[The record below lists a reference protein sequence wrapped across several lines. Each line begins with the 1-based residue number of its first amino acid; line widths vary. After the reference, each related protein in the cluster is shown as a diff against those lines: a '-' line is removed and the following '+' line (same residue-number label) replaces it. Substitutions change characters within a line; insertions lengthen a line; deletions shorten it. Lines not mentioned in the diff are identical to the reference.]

1 MDDNESKS
9 LDLQEFTKAMKEYR
23 LSISDKDI
31 KQVFDKFDRDRSG
44 EIDYDEFLRAIV
56 GEMN

>member
-31 KQVFDKFDRDRSG
+31 
-44 EIDYDEFLRAIV
+44 
-56 GEMN
+56 